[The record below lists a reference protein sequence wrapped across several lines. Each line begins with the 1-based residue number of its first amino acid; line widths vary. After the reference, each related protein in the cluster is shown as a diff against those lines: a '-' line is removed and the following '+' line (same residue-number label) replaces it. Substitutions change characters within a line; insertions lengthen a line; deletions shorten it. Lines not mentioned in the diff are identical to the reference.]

1 MATRQVSIYEDK
13 ETGDINELRDN
24 KLAKLGISDPNA
36 NVSATDYVELMTST
50 GEPIK
55 VTQQSLAAALGSIFA
70 ASDPKTF
77 TKLLG
82 MNSGS
87 PMGIG
92 PSDLAS
98 VLGVISNAKV
108 TYIKYS
114 DQSFA
119 DPPVGIAYGVLRR
132 TGHYYLCL
140 SIRDNNGE
148 KCFQIAMSNSDN
160 CLYSRWSY
168 FGSFNDIESGWSKV
182 GTQ

>member
-36 NVSATDYVELMTST
+36 NVGATDYVELMTST

-98 VLGVISNAKV
+98 VLGGGYIVPSGTTFASFKNSGMYYFAHVATDCPAGSWGMLAVI
-108 TYIKYS
+108 TYQAVYMVKQIFFP
-114 DQSFA
+114 DFC
-119 DPPVGIAYGVLRR
+119 D
-132 TGHYYLCL
+132 
-140 SIRDNNGE
+140 SI
-148 KCFQIAMSNSDN
+148 
-160 CLYSRWSY
+160 YSRTLTHSQVWTEWRT
-168 FGSFNDIESGWSKV
+168 I
-182 GTQ
+182 

>member
-36 NVSATDYVELMTST
+36 NVGATDYVELMTST

-55 VTQQSLAAALGSIFA
+55 VTQQSLAAALGSIFV

-98 VLGVISNAKV
+98 VLGVDAVYAN
-108 TYIKYS
+108 YS
-114 DQSFA
+114 
-119 DPPVGIAYGVLRR
+119 V
-132 TGHYYLCL
+132 
-140 SIRDNNGE
+140 
-148 KCFQIAMSNSDN
+148 
-160 CLYSRWSY
+160 
-168 FGSFNDIESGWSKV
+168 GSFTPGKLTFGLARNETPSGWGVYIRTTINHPTENLSLVLFIGAFSNDLYYRKEMLGV
-182 GTQ
+182 TSSTAEAWKKISYTQV